1 MPKSDT
7 ETRLTG
13 VFLKMPDGK
22 FLRSGNIKKQTL
34 REAIE
39 RAGGGDEF
47 QLTVWLNV
55 KSVTPLDPSE
65 KFKENS
71 PDGSIVLDKK
81 FVKTQRTVSANELTE
96 DDIPF

>member
-13 VFLKMPDGK
+13 VFLKMPNGK
-22 FLRSGNIKKQTL
+22 FLLSGNVTKKTL
-34 REAIE
+34 REAVE

-55 KSVTPLDPSE
+55 KSVTPLDPSD

-81 FVKTQRTVSANELTE
+81 FVKTERKVSANELTD